1 MNRINEITIILENK
15 NRGGLDK
22 FLLDFTKNIS
32 NKLNKINIL
41 CNVNHPGKIY
51 IKKNIPK
58 KINLIFYKGLTREE
72 IYNKLLKYFKL
83 KILCKIIYFIFGFF
97 YQYKNLR
104 KMLVNLDSNNLFV
117 ITGGY
122 PGGDI
127 GLLSIIIWG
136 LIKKKPKIWLNFHN
150 NAVSY
155 SQNILISVREKI
167 IDHFV
172 RKYVNKFI
180 SVSNSSALSLEN
192 RNKRFNGRNISYIY
206 NGIEKINPLST
217 INLRNKYKFNKNSR
231 IILLLANYEKRKG
244 HEFALQIM
252 KYLNNIDS
260 NIKLL
265 IFGDDSNYENLIY
278 KNKIINL
285 ISKFNLEN
293 NVILNSFTTNV
304 DNILSQTDIIISTSQ
319 EYESFGYSILEGM
332 SCGIPSVV
340 TNVGGLPEVTKD
352 NFNGFVIKNYDYK
365 DFANKILILLNDKS
379 IYTKFSVNSFNR
391 FKSNFSINKM
401 INSYINIIES

>member
-1 MNRINEITIILENK
+1 M
-15 NRGGLDK
+15 
-22 FLLDFTKNIS
+22 
-32 NKLNKINIL
+32 
-41 CNVNHPGKIY
+41 V
-51 IKKNIPK
+51 
-58 KINLIFYKGLTREE
+58 E
-72 IYNKLLKYFKL
+72 IYLTFTMVLK
-83 KILCKIIYFIFGFF
+83 
-97 YQYKNLR
+97 R
-104 KMLVNLDSNNLFV
+104 
-117 ITGGY
+117 
-122 PGGDI
+122 
-127 GLLSIIIWG
+127 
-136 LIKKKPKIWLNFHN
+136 IK
-150 NAVSY
+150 
-155 SQNILISVREKI
+155 
-167 IDHFV
+167 
-172 RKYVNKFI
+172 
-180 SVSNSSALSLEN
+180 
-192 RNKRFNGRNISYIY
+192 
-206 NGIEKINPLST
+206 PLTT

-293 NVILNSFTTNV
+293 NVILNSFTKNV
-304 DNILSQTDIIISTSQ
+304 DNILSQTEIIISTSQ

-379 IYTKFSVNSFNR
+379 IYQ
-391 FKSNFSINKM
+391 NFQQILLIDLNQ
-401 INSYINIIES
+401 IFL